1 MSTVALNNLWTYI
14 ESMGLSARNR
24 KWLADRLIEPSKA
37 DITKKETTMVVDS
50 FRRSM
55 QEVKEAERNGKELQ
69 SLDSLLEEL
78 EIA

>member
-37 DITKKETTMVVDS
+37 DKTKKEATMVVDS